1 MDGGRIPS
9 GRDVTMPCKGCTVRR
24 IGCHATC
31 ERGKAQE
38 TDNAAKREYLKQH
51 TNSALDEYIIVN
63 TLKRR
68 KRR

>member
-1 MDGGRIPS
+1 MKA
-9 GRDVTMPCKGCTVRR
+9 PCKDCQNRC

-38 TDNAAKREYLKQH
+38 ADNAAKREYLKQH
-51 TNSALDEYIIVN
+51 TNSALDEYIIEN